1 MAEHNLLGKKGEE
14 IAERYLIKN
23 GYKILEKN
31 WRYKKLELD
40 VIATFNNLLI
50 AIEVK
55 TRATNFV
62 ENLNEIVTKKKQRF
76 IIDATNAYI
85 EKYEIDME
93 AQFDIIFIVINNGK
107 FNLRHIKDAFST
119 TS

>member
-14 IAERYLIKN
+14 IAERFLLKK
-23 GYKILEKN
+23 GYKVMAKN

-40 VIATFNNLLI
+40 IIATINNLLI

-55 TRATNFV
+55 TRTTNFV

-76 IIDATNAYI
+76 IIEATNAYM
-85 EKYEIDME
+85 EKFEIDLE

-107 FNLRHIKDAFST
+107 FNLRHIKDAFSA